1 MYCEIHRFRSSV
13 FFYDKNSDYGKF
25 LERIEMRAYGHLVEE
40 LLMLMKGSDDSI
52 DIEKKLQ
59 TILDICLSNTD
70 EHDLT
75 DLLDVM

>member
-1 MYCEIHRFRSSV
+1 MS
-13 FFYDKNSDYGKF
+13 
-25 LERIEMRAYGHLVEE
+25 AYGHLVEE